1 MGRRENEYQAGLI
14 KRIKERF
21 PGCVV
26 LKNDSA
32 YIQGMLDLTILWG
45 DGWGSLEVK
54 ASEDSDFQPNQEY
67 YLDLLNGMSFASP
80 IYPEIEEE
88 VLDALQQ
95 ALESPRRARVS

>member
-1 MGRRENEYQAGLI
+1 MI
-14 KRIKERF
+14 KRLKERF
-21 PGCVV
+21 PGCIV

-32 YIQGMLDLTILWG
+32 YIQGMLDLTILWK
-45 DGWGSLEVK
+45 DSWGSLEVK
-54 ASEDSDFQPNQEY
+54 ASDSSDIQPNQEY
-67 YLDLLNGMSFASP
+67 YLALLNGMSFAAY

>member
-1 MGRRENEYQAGLI
+1 MSRRENSYQAGLI

-21 PGCVV
+21 PGCIV
-26 LKNDSA
+26 LKNDST
-32 YIQGMLDLTILWG
+32 YIQGMLDLTILWQ

-54 ASEDSDFQPNQEY
+54 ASES
-67 YLDLLNGMSFASP
+67 YLELLNKMSFAAY
-80 IYPEIEEE
+80 IYPENEEE